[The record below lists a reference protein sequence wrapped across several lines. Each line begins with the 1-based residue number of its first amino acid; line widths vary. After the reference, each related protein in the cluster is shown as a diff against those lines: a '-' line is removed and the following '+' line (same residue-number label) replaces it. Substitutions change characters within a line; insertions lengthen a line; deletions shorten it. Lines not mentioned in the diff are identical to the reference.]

1 MSETGRADAREH
13 PLFAL
18 IRRIVRSQVR
28 RPWLWVLAAIA
39 VSLPAYALARRLEL
53 HTGFESLLPDDKP
66 SVKELSRVA
75 ARTAGVSTLAI
86 VIDGDSPRD
95 MQRFGDALLPPLRAL
110 GPEWVGTAEDGV
122 QAEQEFLRK
131 RRALFVP
138 LETLRKL
145 QERVE
150 ERFDYEVVGGI
161 DEAPPPL
168 TRESVERDLGV
179 KPQSSASPA
188 DTSSDPPF
196 PGGYY
201 MNAEQ
206 KRLIVLVR
214 TPIAS
219 GDLERT
225 AALRR
230 RVEAVVA
237 SVNPSAF
244 HPSIRVGY
252 TGDLLTSAEQY
263 GAVREDLTHVGVA
276 GVLMILAVDFLF
288 FLRFRAVASMALAIG
303 IGVLW
308 TFGATELVIG
318 HLNAASGFLVS
329 IVFGN
334 GLNFGVLFRARF
346 GEARRAGADLET
358 AIERA
363 YRDTLR
369 PTLTVAAAAGAGYLS
384 LASTSFR
391 GFRDFGAIGGYGML
405 LCWLSNYAFIAPLLV
420 LFERAR
426 PDRRPREGAGRWRRL
441 LDGGVPFGAP
451 FAALVGRAPRLV
463 AVASVLAGVA
473 AVSATVRYVR
483 RDPLE
488 YDLGKLENDQLASH
502 STAATLGRGL
512 TDITGRSGHDGMAI
526 MTDRLD
532 QVRPLISALE
542 ARKRAAPASSPP
554 FSKIVSIYDLVPDQ
568 QPEKIAV
575 LTQIRAR
582 LLRIHELGK
591 LGEHGEEDWKAIE
604 PNLPPADLV
613 PFDIADLPERVAR
626 PFTERDG
633 SRGRV
638 VFIVP
643 TEGRSVRDVHYLL
656 QWADA
661 YRSTTL
667 PSGETI
673 IGSGRAV
680 IYADMLAGVIEQ
692 APRAIALSL
701 AMTVLVVVV
710 AFRRG
715 ARGGLATLL
724 VLGTLGLGLAWT
736 GAAFVL
742 AGVKLNFLNFV
753 AIPITCGIG
762 VDYAINVVHRWRNE
776 PPGNIVKIVRE
787 TGGAVMLCSLT
798 TVLGYLALLR
808 SINAAVRS
816 FGLAAVIGEFACISA
831 ALIALPATLAW
842 LDARRLARPSH
853 APAPAESPLGRPL
866 RG

>member
-1 MSETGRADAREH
+1 
-13 PLFAL
+13 
-18 IRRIVRSQVR
+18 
-28 RPWLWVLAAIA
+28 
-39 VSLPAYALARRLEL
+39 
-53 HTGFESLLPDDKP
+53 
-66 SVKELSRVA
+66 
-75 ARTAGVSTLAI
+75 
-86 VIDGDSPRD
+86 
-95 MQRFGDALLPPLRAL
+95 
-110 GPEWVGTAEDGV
+110 
-122 QAEQEFLRK
+122 
-131 RRALFVP
+131 
-138 LETLRKL
+138 
-145 QERVE
+145 VE
-150 ERFDYEVVGGI
+150 ERFDYEVVGSL
-161 DEAPPPL
+161 DDAPPPL
-168 TRESVERDLGV
+168 TRESIEQDLGV
-179 KPQSSASPA
+179 KPQASAAPGA
-188 DTSSDPPF
+188 TSFEPPF

-201 MNAEQ
+201 LNAEQ
-206 KRLIVLVR
+206 RRLIVLVR

-225 AALRR
+225 AALRT

-237 SVNPSAF
+237 AANPSSF

-308 TFGATELVIG
+308 TFGVTRLAIG
-318 HLNAASGFLVS
+318 HLNTASGFLVS

-346 GEARRAGADLET
+346 GAARRGGADLET
-358 AIERA
+358 AIQLA

-420 LFERAR
+420 LFERVL
-426 PDRRPREGAGRWRRL
+426 PDRRPRAGAGAFRKL
-441 LDGGVPFGAP
+441 LEGGVPFGAP

-463 AVASVLAGVA
+463 AIASLLAGVA

-488 YDLGKLENDQLASH
+488 YDLGKLENDQLAAH
-502 STAATLGRGL
+502 STAATLGHDL

-532 QVRPLISALE
+532 QVRPLIAALE
-542 ARKRAAPASSPP
+542 ARRQAAPASSPP

-568 QPEKIAV
+568 QAEKIEV
-575 LTQIRAR
+575 LEKIRAR
-582 LLRIHELGK
+582 LLRIRELGK
-591 LGEHGEEDWKAIE
+591 LSDEDWRAIE
-604 PNLPPADLV
+604 PHLPPADLV
-613 PFDIADLPERVAR
+613 PFGIGDLPERVAR
-626 PFTERDG
+626 PFTEKDG

-661 YRSTTL
+661 YRATTL

-673 IGSGRAV
+673 VGSGRAV

-701 AMTVLVVVV
+701 GMTVLVVVV

-715 ARGGLATLL
+715 ARGGVATLL
-724 VLGTLGLGLAWT
+724 VLGTLALGLAWT

-742 AGVKLNFLNFV
+742 FGVKLNFLNFV

-776 PPGNIVKIVRE
+776 PAGSIVRIVRE

-842 LDARRLARPSH
+842 LDARRLAREI
-853 APAPAESPLGRPL
+853 PAPTPTERAIAGILKG
-866 RG
+866 